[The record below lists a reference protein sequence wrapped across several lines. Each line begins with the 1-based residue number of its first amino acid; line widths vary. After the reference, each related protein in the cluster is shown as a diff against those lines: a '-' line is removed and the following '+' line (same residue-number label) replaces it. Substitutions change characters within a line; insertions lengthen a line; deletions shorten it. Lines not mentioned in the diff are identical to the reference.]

1 MKRLALLAS
10 LLTWSSLLTGL
21 GCCSNQPHIVRVTGD
36 QVVPPVETKGYG
48 HANFLPE
55 QCGTYMRYSINVQD
69 LSLEEVTGATIHL
82 GQPCDTGP
90 CVATLFPH
98 APLPSPPSSG
108 RLIYACLCRQ
118 DLQGPL
124 AGKTLG
130 ALVKEIDA
138 GNAYLVIQTRQHP
151 DGELRGQISSHIKP
165 NRF

>member
-21 GCCSNQPHIVRVTGD
+21 GCYSNHYHQVRLTGD
-36 QVVPPVETKGYG
+36 QVVPPVETKAYG
-48 HANFLPE
+48 HASFLPE
-55 QCGTYMRYSINVQD
+55 QNDTLMRYSINLQD
-69 LSLEEVTGATIHL
+69 LNLEEVTGATIHL

-98 APLPSPPSSG
+98 DPLPGPPSTG

-130 ALVKEIDA
+130 ALVKEMAA
-138 GNAYLVIQTRQHP
+138 GNTYLVIQTRQHP
-151 DGELRGQISSHIKP
+151 QGELRGQISSRIKP
-165 NRF
+165 TRF